1 MGMRR
6 VSLFNLSAVVPCVGT
21 PSGDTDD
28 DHNADVQEN
37 AVALGRLLNNCHGVC
52 SCFMLVG
59 FALVVIGVV
68 ACLWGVFELSVAI
81 FGSTCIALCLV
92 LGFGALR

>member
-6 VSLFNLSAVVPCVGT
+6 VSLFNLSAVVPCVET
-21 PSGDTDD
+21 PTGDADD

-68 ACLWGVFELSVAI
+68 ACLWKVFELSVAI
-81 FGSTCIALCLV
+81 FGSVCIALCLL